1 MKVQFG
7 NKVMSS
13 FLLYLDNT
21 ILRVGEAYTNHSGL
35 FYPDADNK
43 YNGYYG
49 YSAPYKQLVSDQ
61 SVTGATV
68 MSGAYVNSS
77 FTQTNV
83 HINHYNGQAFFN
95 SDQGSA
101 KISGNYSVKDFN
113 INMTNK
119 AEQELLF
126 ETKFRIRPKTTQVET
141 GLHPSQS
148 TYPAIYVKNMGGENR
163 PWAFGGMDNT
173 IINARCIVLSDS
185 TFKLDAVCSILKD
198 TARDSVFIIEPS
210 GLPFNALGLAATGAG
225 FNYTGML
232 TGAHGYDNAY
242 IKDVTITSN
251 IPQFSNNSINSEI
264 QAAFVDF
271 RLETPRMGTS

>member
-1 MKVQFG
+1 MKVQFT

-13 FLLYLDNT
+13 LLLYLDNT
-21 ILRVGEAYTNHSGL
+21 ILKVGEAYTNHSGL
-35 FYPDADNK
+35 FYTDSANK

-49 YSAPYKQLVSDQ
+49 YSAPYKQLVADQ
-61 SVTGATV
+61 SITGATI

-77 FTQTNV
+77 FTQSNV
-83 HINHYNGQAFFN
+83 NINHNNGQVFFN

-119 AEQELLF
+119 AEQEILF
-126 ETKFRIRPKTTQVET
+126 ETKFRIRPKTTQIET
-141 GLHPSQS
+141 GLDPNQN
-148 TYPAIYVKNMGGENR
+148 TYPAIYVKNMGGENI
-163 PWAFGGMDNT
+163 PWSFGGMDNT
-173 IINARCIVLSDS
+173 LINARAIVLSDS
-185 TFKLDAVCSILKD
+185 AFKLDAVCSILKD
-198 TARDSVFIIEPS
+198 TARDSVYIIEPS
-210 GLPFNALGLAATGAG
+210 DLPFNALGLSATGAG

-242 IKDVTITSN
+242 IKEVTITNN
-251 IPQFSNNSINSEI
+251 IPQLSNNNINSEI

-271 RLETPRMGTS
+271 KLETPRMGTS